1 MSSAQSTITSNVN
14 LLLVNSSVITLNNP
28 YIAYISST
36 TVPGR
41 IATVRDATGLVSSPG
56 RLIILSTL
64 KDVLFSDGTSSITIS
79 QPFGYISLSSRDK
92 NTWDVINTFAFPQPS
107 PVSYVSSVYATASI
121 NANNLIS
128 RSYVSTTS
136 LNTSTLNLLQ
146 VNSNNYVQYTV
157 NNSGYLNYS
166 NLVSNRTVAG
176 DWANFRAEKN
186 LDISN
191 NIISNVSQATILN
204 SVQTNLIMARSL
216 LITTSVSDTVNAS
229 SSFDI
234 FSSCNVSPF
243 TFVRTGFS
251 NYSFTF
257 QLHGSTQSANPTN
270 DLIYY
275 FYLSNSIQNSV
286 SYGRNFSLSYPYL
299 QKQNSYFPSRTA
311 FTYSDIFNL
320 NSWNSGDTIY
330 VYLNVNNSNSYAIAF
345 TDVNLSLV
353 YQPLFS

>member
-28 YIAYISST
+28 YIAYVSSI

-79 QPFGYISLSSRDK
+79 QPFGYVSLSSRDK

-128 RSYVSTTS
+128 RSYVSTATI
-136 LNTSTLNLLQ
+136 NTSTLNLLQ
-146 VNSNNYVQYTV
+146 VNSNNYVEYTV
-157 NNSGYLNYS
+157 NNSGYLSYS
-166 NLVSNRTVAG
+166 LSRTVAG

-204 SVQTNLIMARSL
+204 TVQTNIVMARSL
-216 LITTSVSDTVNAS
+216 LITTSNSDTVNAAS
-229 SSFDI
+229 AFDI

-243 TFVRTGFS
+243 TFTKTGFS

-257 QLHGSTQSANPTN
+257 QLNGSTQSANPTN

-275 FYLSNSIQNSV
+275 FYLSNSVQNTI
-286 SYGRNFSLSYPYL
+286 SYGRNFNPSYAYL
-299 QKQNSYFPSRTA
+299 QKQNSYFPTRTA

-320 NSWNSGDTIY
+320 NSWNTGDTIY
-330 VYLNVNNSNSYAIAF
+330 VYLNANNSNSYPIAF
-345 TDVNLSLV
+345 TNVNLSLV